1 MPIYEFQCTKCQ
13 NIDERLYVGFD
24 NNLSV
29 ENIEPCTKC
38 GGKAKKIISAGAI
51 HTDTPTWL
59 DQSVRD
65 AVQGDNEQPI
75 QNRKDLAHV
84 MKEKRIEPIE
94 RKINPHGTF

>member
-13 NIDERLYVGFD
+13 NIDERLYTEHKSPKF
-24 NNLSV
+24 
-29 ENIEPCTKC
+29 EPCTQC
-38 GGKAKKIISAGAI
+38 GDPSKKIISAGAI

-59 DQSVRD
+59 DQNVRD

-84 MKEKRIEPIE
+84 MATKRIEPIE